1 MQETMRAMSIA
12 DQAGI
17 ATQADELHPSL
28 GYIYAPAMNQNVSA
42 PQAFKP
48 LDPCKFRDPD
58 TTAKGERRAT
68 VALTRLETLWF
79 NTGTLC
85 NIECK
90 NCYIESSP
98 TNDRLVYLSAAE
110 VAAYLDEA
118 EHLGQ
123 RPKTVG
129 LTGGEPFMNPDIAA
143 ILEATLL
150 RGYDALVLT
159 NAMKP
164 MMRPRVQ
171 AAIADLAKRYGARL
185 TMRVSVDHWREDLHD
200 EERGEGAFEETLTG
214 LRWLRD
220 QNVPLAIAGRLR
232 WGDKDK
238 DMRAG
243 YAALFARENLKID
256 ANDHAA
262 LVLFPEMD
270 ERVDVPEIT
279 IDCWGILNK
288 SPDDVMCASSRM
300 IVKRRGESKPAVLA
314 CTLLPYEGQ
323 FELGAKLTDALGPVK
338 LNHPHC
344 AKFCV
349 LGGGSCKT

>member
-1 MQETMRAMSIA
+1 
-12 DQAGI
+12 
-17 ATQADELHPSL
+17 
-28 GYIYAPAMNQNVSA
+28 MNQNVPA
-42 PQAFKP
+42 PKAFKA
-48 LDPCKFRDPD
+48 LDPRKLQDPD

-98 TNDRLVYLSAAE
+98 SNDRLVYLKAAE

-118 EHLGQ
+118 GALGQ
-123 RPKTVG
+123 RPRVVG
-129 LTGGEPFMNPDIAA
+129 FTGGEPFMNPDIAA
-143 ILEATLL
+143 ALEAALA
-150 RGYDALVLT
+150 RGHETLVLT

-171 AAIADLAKRYGARL
+171 AAIADLAKRYGTKL

-200 EERGEGAFEETLTG
+200 EERGKGSFEETLAG

-220 QNVPLAIAGRLR
+220 HDIPLAVAGRLR
-232 WGDKDK
+232 WGDKDE
-238 DMRAG
+238 DMRRG
-243 YAALFARENLKID
+243 FAAVFARENLRID
-256 ANDHAA
+256 AADPAA
-262 LVLFPEMD
+262 LVIFPEMD
-270 ERVDVPEIT
+270 ARIDVPEIT
-279 IDCWGILNK
+279 VDCWRILNK

-300 IVKRRGESKPAVLA
+300 VVKRQGAVHPAVVA
-314 CTLLPYEGQ
+314 CTLIPYDEK
-323 FELGAKLTDALGPVK
+323 FELSAKLAGALSPVR